1 MYENVKIT
9 DLNEYVRIFNELLEK
24 VAEKFQNF
32 FEKTNSRKA
41 SDEEFELKYEIIVNE
56 ILETCEEIC
65 ENLKAFH
72 ICEREYYD
80 FIAIESI
87 IRSVLTEKKRFN
99 EKNLEIVSNILK
111 KYREITEFK
120 FEIIQRSINEGNKS
134 LNNLPIELKEEF
146 KMEYVKFE
154 RKFLY
159 DKLEYYSQDEDYD
172 ISTQA
177 YFDEFEDILMR

>member
-1 MYENVKIT
+1 M
-9 DLNEYVRIFNELLEK
+9 DLNEYVGTFNELLERMGN
-24 VAEKFQNF
+24 KFQNF
-32 FEKTNSRKA
+32 FSKTN
-41 SDEEFELKYEIIVNE
+41 DEYFELNYETLVND
-56 ILETCEEIC
+56 ILETCEEIS

-80 FIAIESI
+80 FIAIQSI
-87 IRSVLTEKKRFN
+87 IHSVLNEKKRFT

-120 FEIIQRSINEGNKS
+120 FEILQKSINEGNTS

-146 KMEYVKFE
+146 KREYAKFE

>member
-1 MYENVKIT
+1 MYENVKIM
-9 DLNEYVRIFNELLEK
+9 DLDEYVRTFNELLERM
-24 VAEKFQNF
+24 ANKFHNF
-32 FEKTNSRKA
+32 FANDA
-41 SDEEFELKYEIIVNE
+41 YFELKYETLANE

-80 FIAIESI
+80 FIAIETI
-87 IRSVLTEKKRFN
+87 IRSVLTEKKRFT

-120 FEIIQRSINEGNKS
+120 FEIIQKSINEGNKS
-134 LNNLPIELKEEF
+134 LNNLPIELQEEF
-146 KMEYVKFE
+146 KTEYAKFE